1 MMLKSLIAPTPRS
14 CCRSTLLR
22 ILRRQMSSSSKKKD
36 KWPTIHPKKQ
46 RLQYQQEVIRRDKL
60 LPPPPS
66 TLATTI
72 KTKVSPDSVS
82 EPTKEQLRIVALH
95 QAIPF
100 VGFGFMDN
108 SILLLSGEAIDMY
121 LGVKL
126 GISTMCAAAL
136 GNIIS
141 DLAGVALG
149 TVIEDAV
156 VKWSK
161 KLEQVTNGR
170 IRLPPMPK
178 LTYDQRNLRS
188 VRFSTQMGC
197 AVGLTIGCILGMFPL
212 LFFPEVHHNCDNDAN
227 NGTSHGG
234 NDVVSSSSLQEFQSE
249 NEQLKAEVTLLRGKF
264 KTLAKEK
271 QDAIWDKGY

>member
-1 MMLKSLIAPTPRS
+1 M
-14 CCRSTLLR
+14 
-22 ILRRQMSSSSKKKD
+22 
-36 KWPTIHPKKQ
+36 
-46 RLQYQQEVIRRDKL
+46 V
-60 LPPPPS
+60 
-66 TLATTI
+66 
-72 KTKVSPDSVS
+72 KTKVSPDSVP

-161 KLEQVTNGR
+161 KLEQITNGR

-212 LFFPEVHHNCDNDAN
+212 LFFPEVHHNNCDNDAN
-227 NGTSHGG
+227 GTSNNGG
-234 NDVVSSSSLQEFQSE
+234 NDVVSSSLQEFQSE
-249 NEQLKAEVTLLRGKF
+249 NERLKAEVTLLRGKF

-271 QDAIWDKGY
+271 QDAIWEKGY